1 MGKFEIIFPLGFPLN
16 FFVPQD
22 KKKSGNFKK
31 FIFHCFPGIL
41 PVGSSP
47 TKTHGTLLN
56 PDINENVNRI
66 NIIRDIHCHFIC
78 IEMAKAVIVRL
89 QNASEFKSR
98 PLQPNLLTRTKP
110 NVQPRT

>member
-1 MGKFEIIFPLGFPLN
+1 MGEFEIIFPLGFPLN

-22 KKKSGNFKK
+22 KKKERK
-31 FIFHCFPGIL
+31 FQKIYISLFPWYL

-78 IEMAKAVIVRL
+78 IEMAKAVIVRQ
-89 QNASEFKSR
+89 QNANEFKSR

>member
-1 MGKFEIIFPLGFPLN
+1 MFTYSARMPDHKFQKIYIALFPWY
-16 FFVPQD
+16 
-22 KKKSGNFKK
+22 
-31 FIFHCFPGIL
+31 L